1 MPRYHLPTVRNISI
15 GIWHR
20 VEIFLKRVGGIILF
34 LTILLWFL
42 ARFPSPPD
50 GATGAASEYSL
61 AGMMGKGLST
71 IFAPIGFNWQISI
84 ALVPGLAAR
93 EVAVSALG
101 TVYALSGVGGDIEQA
116 LSSLIASHWSVATA
130 LSLLAWY
137 VFAPQCLATLAAVK
151 RETGGW
157 TMPLLMAGY
166 LFALAYI
173 ASFITYQVALSMGL
187 G

>member
-1 MPRYHLPTVRNISI
+1 
-15 GIWHR
+15 
-20 VEIFLKRVGGIILF
+20 
-34 LTILLWFL
+34 
-42 ARFPSPPD
+42 
-50 GATGAASEYSL
+50 
-61 AGMMGKGLST
+61 
-71 IFAPIGFNWQISI
+71 
-84 ALVPGLAAR
+84 LAAR

-101 TVYALSGVGGDIEQA
+101 TVYALSGVGGNTEQA
-116 LSSLIASHWSVATA
+116 LSPLIATYWSMATA

-173 ASFITYQVALSMGL
+173 ASFITY
-187 G
+187 